1 MATEIRNLADD
12 SQAAAAHIG
21 KMIEAVSRQAD
32 QMTERLRES
41 LDQLEKG
48 NQMTGEARESFEI
61 ITLGTDEVGNSVE
74 DIISGVEV
82 LSERIREAMDSMG
95 TVKEAADSNVTEINE
110 VSAVVAEQ
118 SANLE
123 EVSEAMDKLLALTG
137 DVEGLVGEFKI

>member
-1 MATEIRNLADD
+1 
-12 SQAAAAHIG
+12 
-21 KMIEAVSRQAD
+21 
-32 QMTERLRES
+32 
-41 LDQLEKG
+41 
-48 NQMTGEARESFEI
+48 MTGEARESFEI

-123 EVSEAMDKLLALTG
+123 EVSEAMDKLLVLTG